1 MRQGSL
7 LWLVR
12 NDLRIEWRE
21 LTAQWS
27 TSLAVTVGLAVVSII
42 TYVWLLVLGS
52 FRPLFEP
59 PVAAELNILTGVLVL
74 GLLPVSVMLGMNH
87 SIKAVF
93 ERNDLDLLLTS
104 PVPTR
109 TVFTSRLLG
118 VASYLFLAL
127 GLFLLPLGIAGLILS
142 IRSEERRVGKEGSG
156 R

>member
-74 GLLPVSVMLGMNH
+74 GLLPVAVMLGMNH

-93 ERNDLDLLLTS
+93 ERNDLDL
-104 PVPTR
+104 
-109 TVFTSRLLG
+109 
-118 VASYLFLAL
+118 
-127 GLFLLPLGIAGLILS
+127 
-142 IRSEERRVGKEGSG
+142 RSEEHTSELQSRGHLVCRLLLEKKKK
-156 R
+156 